1 MYHFSKIQ
9 NNSAL
14 GVSNNTPK
22 EPKRSPIA
30 KFHKLLCQLGVN
42 SYIKIMT
49 SIHIIVVNEESNV
62 NDDIS
67 KDRYTLS
74 DCTKTP
80 NTVQSQDLGEPSVI
94 TQPFDG

>member
-1 MYHFSKIQ
+1 
-9 NNSAL
+9 
-14 GVSNNTPK
+14 
-22 EPKRSPIA
+22 
-30 KFHKLLCQLGVN
+30 
-42 SYIKIMT
+42 MT

-94 TQPFDG
+94 TQPFDGQ